1 MLWTKDLHDCYE
13 DNYYT
18 SVAVLR
24 ENLNED
30 ISLNPD
36 WGNYGFLKSSVTKLF
51 LDLVKSQEKF
61 SLVAF
66 A

>member
-30 ISLNPD
+30 IRLNPD
-36 WGNYGFLKSSVTKLF
+36 WGNYGFLLSHL
-51 LDLVKSQEKF
+51 SQNYF
-61 SLVAF
+61 
-66 A
+66 

>member
-1 MLWTKDLHDCYE
+1 MLLTKDLHDCYE

-24 ENLNED
+24 ENLDED

-36 WGNYGFLKSSVTKLF
+36 WGNYDFFLSHL
-51 LDLVKSQEKF
+51 SQNYF
-61 SLVAF
+61 
-66 A
+66 